1 MTKSVLLAHPTGNTF
16 VRAASQAFLDAG
28 CLHGLHTS
36 LGWVNRPWLSASLQR
51 RAYQLPP
58 TLLHRHRASLEL
70 ARLLATRLGWRQWL
84 VHETGALSVDRLYHS
99 FDQAVAHCL
108 ERSSRGQQLPS
119 AVMAYEDGALATF
132 QAANAFGLRKVYEL
146 PIGHWRLGRAIFA
159 AEAEH
164 RPAWAST
171 LEGLVDSPAKLARKD
186 AELAAADLVLVP
198 SSFVK
203 ASLAAA
209 PVNAPVV
216 VVPYGCPHPLSA
228 PPPRPAH
235 GPLRLLFVGGLSQ
248 RKGLADLLD
257 AVSLLGDHV
266 TLTLIGRRPAARCDA
281 LDEALQHH
289 RWLPSLPNSVV
300 QAEMRQH
307 DVLVLPSLFEG
318 LPLVISE
325 ALAQGLP
332 IIATANAAADERI
345 SHGVEGFVVPI
356 RSPESIASCLE
367 RLIADRD
374 RVQAMAAACLQ
385 RAATSSWAQYRNTL
399 IKVIAP
405 LLANPED
412 QTR

>member
-1 MTKSVLLAHPTGNTF
+1 MTRTSVLLAHPTGNTF

-36 LGWVNRPWLSASLQR
+36 LGWVNHPWLTPSLQR
-51 RAYQLPP
+51 RAYQLPASR
-58 TLLHRHRASLEL
+58 LHRHRAALEL

-84 VHETGALSVDRLYHS
+84 VHETGSLSVDRLYRS
-99 FDQAVAHCL
+99 FDQAVAHWL
-108 ERSSRGQQLPS
+108 ERSSRCQHLPTD
-119 AVMAYEDGALATF
+119 VMAYEDGALATF

-146 PIGHWRLGRAIFA
+146 PIGHWRLGRTIFA

-171 LEGLVDSPAKLARKD
+171 LEGLVDSPDKLSRKD

-198 SSFVK
+198 SAFVK
-203 ASLAAA
+203 RSLAAS
-209 PVNAPVV
+209 PVTAPVV
-216 VVPYGCPHPLSA
+216 VVPYGCPEPLPA
-228 PPPRPAH
+228 PPPRPARG

-248 RKGLADLLD
+248 RKGLADVLD
-257 AVSLLGDHV
+257 AVSLLDRHV

-281 LDEALQHH
+281 LDAALQRH
-289 RWLPSLPNSVV
+289 RWLPSIPNSAV

-332 IIATANAAADERI
+332 IIATPNAAAEERV

-367 RLIADRD
+367 LLISDRD
-374 RVQAMAAACLQ
+374 RVQAMASACLQ
-385 RAATSSWAQYRNTL
+385 RAATSSWANYRNTL
-399 IKVIAP
+399 MKAIEPQHVCF
-405 LLANPED
+405 EE
-412 QTR
+412 